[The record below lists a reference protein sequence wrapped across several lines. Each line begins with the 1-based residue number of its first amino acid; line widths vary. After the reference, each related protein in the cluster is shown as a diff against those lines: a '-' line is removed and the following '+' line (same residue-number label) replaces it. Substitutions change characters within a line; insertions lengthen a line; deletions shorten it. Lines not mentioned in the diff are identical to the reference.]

1 MKLLILLK
9 YYPNKSFTCTDF
21 VEDDE
26 LLKELNDNWDDIAPY
41 LLNYNDTV
49 PLCEHK
55 QLAEK
60 IRKYYLGSKKIDR
73 NTVTPLIQ
81 MLSDRSYGVGMAT
94 AVKLHAKV
102 NKNPVWSYYYTYK
115 IKEDLSFTNKL
126 GNFVAPFTIIAI
138 ELHLSEL
145 HLLEHLFILINR
157 VYYSMK
163 TSSRLIVNKN

>member
-1 MKLLILLK
+1 MK
-9 YYPNKSFTCTDF
+9 Y
-21 VEDDE
+21 
-26 LLKELNDNWDDIAPY
+26 LNDNWDDIAPY
-41 LLNYNDTV
+41 LLNYNDTIS
-49 PLCEHK
+49 PCEHK
-55 QLAEK
+55 QVAEK

-115 IKEDLSFTNKL
+115 IKEDLSFTTKL
-126 GNFVAPFTIIAI
+126 GNFVAPFTIITV

-145 HLLEHLFILINR
+145 HLSEQLFYINR
-157 VYYSMK
+157 
-163 TSSRLIVNKN
+163 